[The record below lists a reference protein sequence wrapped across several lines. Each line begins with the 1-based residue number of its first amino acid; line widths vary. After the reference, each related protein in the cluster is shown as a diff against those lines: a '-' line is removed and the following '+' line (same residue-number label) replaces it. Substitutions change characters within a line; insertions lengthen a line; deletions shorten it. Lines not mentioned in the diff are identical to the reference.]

1 MPETT
6 NQNLSAASETSLMA
20 VYIRAMES
28 QRPDALIKDEK
39 AVALVAQMR
48 DEFARF
54 EQIPMSDAIKVM
66 RNLATREYDRQA
78 RDFLARHPDAVVVHI
93 GCGLDSRF
101 DRVAER
107 NSQVEWYDLD
117 LPEVIELRRKLF
129 GDEGKRH
136 HLLGCSV
143 LEEAWM
149 DSVSAFRQRPFLFLA
164 EVVLVYFDGVQVK
177 SLVLRL
183 RDRFPGAEL
192 VFDACSPLHVWV
204 ANRQT
209 SSSKLNAHL
218 GWGIWHGQ
226 EVEKWGAA
234 SPPGAGIR
242 LLDEW
247 GFFDPP
253 EPRLAHLRWLR
264 PLEAAIRTSRIYH
277 FQLGT
282 AAG

>member
-1 MPETT
+1 MPETKSQT
-6 NQNLSAASETSLMA
+6 LSAASETSLMA

-39 AVALVAQMR
+39 AVALVAQMS

-54 EQIPMSDAIKVM
+54 EQIPMSEAIKVM
-66 RNLATREYDRQA
+66 RNLASREYDRHAQ
-78 RDFLARHPDAVVVHI
+78 DFLSRHPDAVVVHI

-101 DRVAER
+101 ERVD
-107 NSQVEWYDLD
+107 NGQVEWYDLD

-129 GDEGKRH
+129 GDEGERH

-143 LEEAWM
+143 LEEAWLEA
-149 DSVSAFRQRPFLFLA
+149 VSAHRQRPFLFLA
-164 EVVLVYFDGVQVK
+164 EVVLVYFEGAQVK

-209 SSSKLNAHL
+209 STSKLNAHL
-218 GWGIWHGQ
+218 GWGIWHG
-226 EVEKWGAA
+226 EEMEKWGD
-234 SPPGAGIR
+234 GIR

-247 GFFDPP
+247 GFFDPL

>member
-149 DSVSAFRQRPFLFLA
+149 DTLSTRHQHPFLFLA
-164 EVVLVYFDGVQVK
+164 EVVLVYFDGAQVK
-177 SLVLRL
+177 RLVLAL
-183 RDRFPGAEL
+183 REHFPGAEL

-209 SSSKLNAHL
+209 ASVKLSARL
-218 GWGIWHGQ
+218 QWGIWHGQ
-226 EVEKWGAA
+226 EMEKWGD
-234 SPPGAGIR
+234 GIR

>member
-1 MPETT
+1 MSETKS
-6 NQNLSAASETSLMA
+6 QILCAASETSLMA
-20 VYIRAMES
+20 VYLRAMES

-39 AVALVAQMR
+39 AVALVTQVR
-48 DEFARF
+48 NEFARF
-54 EQIPMSDAIKVM
+54 EQIPMNDALKVM
-66 RNLATREYDRQA
+66 RNLASREYDRYA
-78 RDFLARHPDAVVVHI
+78 RDFLRRHPDAVVVLI

-101 DRVAER
+101 ERVD
-107 NSQVEWYDLD
+107 NGQVEWYDLD

-129 GDEGKRH
+129 GKEGERH

-143 LEEAWM
+143 LEDAWLEA
-149 DSVSAFRQRPFLFLA
+149 VEAHRPRLCLFLA
-164 EVVLVYFDGVQVK
+164 EVVLVYFTGAQVK

-192 VFDACSPLHVWV
+192 VFDACSPLHMWV

-209 SSSKLNAHL
+209 ASVKLNARL
-218 GWGIWHGQ
+218 QWGIWHG
-226 EVEKWGAA
+226 EEIEHW
-234 SPPGAGIR
+234 SDGIR

-277 FQLGT
+277 FQLGEAT
-282 AAG
+282 G